1 MHKKMKGRQRKA
13 AACFLTAAL
22 VLSAVPAPSVLA
34 DTETSSETVQ
44 QEIREEESAVTVT
57 PGMEVSEETD
67 SQTVPLTEQNT
78 ETETQVETETETQT
92 KQETQTETQT
102 EVQSETPGETETSEV
117 ETESVTEKST
127 DLEPTETEDET
138 KVPVTPPSQTQSV
151 VGSDNLT
158 SIPTQNIV
166 PYAAVYSGN
175 GYTWDFN
182 TGILTVTNNDG
193 VENAMNDVYHI
204 YPSGMNLKQIVVGSG
219 VTRITY
225 SSWMNALGGAPNL
238 TSYSIDFSQAIN
250 LTEIESRA
258 LCLPYITGNINL
270 SNCINLTSIGDM
282 SFWAEKTVNITGC
295 VNLTSIG
302 SGFQVTSSSI
312 WLTSLSV
319 NGSIFDGFD
328 RTASVSTNIGD
339 RAEETITLNAGVLNV
354 FNGASITVS
363 NGTEEVA
370 KGKAGE
376 NLTVPLESG
385 ANKLTLTVT
394 WQNYSKSYSVQVN
407 NTLLENSITNKNYTI
422 SYVHGDSIPEPMKE
436 NFNCANQNAALSFV
450 WYKGTTVLTG
460 KPSDPGEYALVVTAP
475 ADNQYASAEL
485 RLPIIID
492 SASYHV
498 TIPSDAT
505 AGGYAVSITTSN
517 FKVGENGRVRV
528 TVSDG
533 ADDGTVTLT
542 RQNTGTE
549 NAAQITSQMFN
560 QKENGSLLKTADTV
574 ALYDKDQ
581 NLLDGTTGKLYF
593 AAPTE
598 SNIAAGTYLGT
609 VTFQISYEI
618 ASN

>member
-1 MHKKMKGRQRKA
+1 MQKKKGRKKR
-13 AACFLTAAL
+13 TAAIIL
-22 VLSAVPAPSVLA
+22 AAMLACAGPVQSALAETQVPDGNVQQGQEVPEDESTAAVTPATEVS
-34 DTETSSETVQ
+34 TETE
-44 QEIREEESAVTVT
+44 
-57 PGMEVSEETD
+57 P
-67 SQTVPLTEQNT
+67 QTVPLTEQSPEMEIET
-78 ETETQVETETETQT
+78 QTETQIQTE
-92 KQETQTETQT
+92 QETQTETQT

-117 ETESVTEKST
+117 ETEAVTEKST
-127 DLEPTETEDET
+127 DFEPTETEDET
-138 KVPVTPPSQTQSV
+138 KVPVTPPSQMQSV

-193 VENAMNDVYHI
+193 VENAMIDVYHI
-204 YPSGMNLKQIVVGSG
+204 DPSGMNLKQIVVGSG
-219 VTRITY
+219 VTRITD
-225 SSWMNALGGAPNL
+225 SWMDALSGAPTL

-258 LCLPYITGNINL
+258 LYLPFITGNINL
-270 SNCINLTSIGDM
+270 SNCINLTSIGDN
-282 SFWAEKTVNITGC
+282 SFWIEKTVNITGC

-328 RTASVSTNIGD
+328 RTAAVSTNIGD
-339 RAEETITLNAGVLNV
+339 RAEETITLNAGALNV

-385 ANKLTLTVT
+385 ANNLTLTVT
-394 WQNYSKSYSVQVN
+394 WRNYSKSYSVQVN
-407 NTLLENSITNKNYTI
+407 NTLLENSITNKNYII
-422 SYVHGDSIPEPMKE
+422 SYVYGDSIPEPMKE

-475 ADNQYASAEL
+475 ADNHYASAEL
-485 RLPIIID
+485 RLPIKID

-505 AGGYAVSITTSN
+505 AGGDEVYITTSN
-517 FKVGENGRVRV
+517 FKLGENGRVRV
-528 TVSDG
+528 TVSGG
-533 ADDGTVTLT
+533 ADDGKVTLT

-560 QKENGSLLKTADTV
+560 QKENGISLKNGDTV
-574 ALYDKDQ
+574 ALYNKERT
-581 NLLDGTTGKLYF
+581 LLDGTGKLYF
-593 AAPTE
+593 TAPTE
-598 SNIAAGTYLGT
+598 KNIAAGTYLGT